1 MLVQRACDRP
11 APPCRLL
18 NLLGRAAACAA
29 ALLVGLMIAAPG
41 IPFGGDGLDGQLT
54 ARLNRFEF
62 TGQVESTLTVRLGRP
77 VDPKLADIGRLL
89 WFDTIT
95 GLNDDNTCAG
105 CHSPTNGFGDTQPIA
120 IGIDNNGVVGPDRA
134 GPRNMRRAPMVLN
147 TAFFPDLM
155 WNSRFSAVS
164 GDPFDNSQGFLFPPP
179 EGTSLSFARHLLE
192 AQAFIPPTERTEVAG
207 FDFPGDNDAIRAEV
221 MRRLNA
227 VPGYRKLF
235 AQVVPAVRRGAPI
248 TFDDF
253 ARAIAEFEFS
263 LTFANAPIDR
273 FARGE
278 SNAMSASEKRG
289 ALLFFGDA
297 GCVSCHAV
305 SGRSNEMFSDFREHV
320 IGVPQLVPS
329 DTNNTFDG
337 PGLNEDFGREDF
349 TGDPADRYAFRTAP
363 LRNLAL
369 SPAFMHDGAFTTL
382 GAAIRHHLN
391 ARASLLAYDPMA
403 QGLPTDLT
411 GAIGPTAPL
420 LAALDPLL
428 AKPIVLTASEFND
441 LVAFV
446 RDALLDPRTTPANLR
461 KLIPRALPSGQPP
474 LNFEFGSKKRAP
486 STAPSH

>member
-1 MLVQRACDRP
+1 MRRPVLAILALVL
-11 APPCRLL
+11 APL
-18 NLLGRAAACAA
+18 
-29 ALLVGLMIAAPG
+29 ALLATRA
-41 IPFGGDGLDGQLT
+41 FGGSDRRPLDTQLT
-54 ARLNRFEF
+54 QRLDELGF
-62 TGQVESTLTVRLGRP
+62 TGRIGSTLTTRLGRP
-77 VDPKLADIGRLL
+77 LDPKLVDIGRLL

-120 IGIDNNGVVGPDRA
+120 IGIDNNRVVGPDRT

-147 TAFFPDLM
+147 SAFFPDLM

-164 GDPFDNSQGFLFPPP
+164 GDPFDNSRGFLFPPP

-221 MRRLNA
+221 MRRLNS
-227 VPGYRKLF
+227 VPRYRKRF
-235 AQVVPAVRRGAPI
+235 AQVFPAVRRGGPI

-278 SNAMSASEKRG
+278 SNAMSTSEKRG
-289 ALLFFGDA
+289 ALLFFGAA

-305 SGRSNEMFSDFREHV
+305 SGRSNEMFSDFRQHV

-337 PGLNEDFGREDF
+337 PGANGDFGPEASP
-349 TGDPADRYAFRTAP
+349 GDPADRYAFRTAP

-382 GAAIRHHLN
+382 RAAIRHHLDVVES
-391 ARASLLAYDPMA
+391 ARSYDPA
-403 QGLPTDLT
+403 EQRLPADL
-411 GAIGPTAPL
+411 
-420 LAALDPLL
+420 
-428 AKPIVLTASEFND
+428 
-441 LVAFV
+441 
-446 RDALLDPRTTPANLR
+446 R
-461 KLIPRALPSGQPP
+461 Q
-474 LNFEFGSKKRAP
+474 
-486 STAPSH
+486 